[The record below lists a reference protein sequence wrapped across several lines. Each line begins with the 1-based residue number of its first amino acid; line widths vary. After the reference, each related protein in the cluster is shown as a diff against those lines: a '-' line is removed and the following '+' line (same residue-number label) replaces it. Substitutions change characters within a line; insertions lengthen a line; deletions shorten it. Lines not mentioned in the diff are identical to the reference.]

1 MPYALWLAIAYLAGS
16 IPFAL
21 LLGFTRGVDIRKE
34 GSGNVGAT
42 NLGRTCGKPLGLTC
56 FALDVLKGFAPV
68 IAFGL
73 IANPGNSA
81 SDAGLWMALG
91 AAAVLGHVFPVWLKF
106 KGGKGV
112 ATSLGVLLGFW
123 PVLTGP
129 ALAALL
135 IWFVVTKT
143 TGYVGLASVVAAAT
157 LPPLAVISG
166 LLLQL
171 TLPALAVYAGICVAL
186 AALVIVRHRSNLA
199 RIRQGTED
207 KARWAKKGD

>member
-1 MPYALWLAIAYLAGS
+1 MPYPLWLGLAYLAGS

-42 NLGRTCGKPLGLTC
+42 NLGRACGKTLGLTC
-56 FALDVLKGFAPV
+56 FALDVLKGLAPV
-68 IAFGL
+68 LAFGL
-73 IANPGNSA
+73 LANPGNSA
-81 SDAGLWMALG
+81 TAAALWMALG

-112 ATSLGVLLGFW
+112 ATSLGVMLGFW

-129 ALAALL
+129 AVAALL

-143 TGYVGLASVVAAAT
+143 TGYVGLASVVAAAA

-166 LLLQL
+166 LLLNL
-171 TLPALAVYAGICVAL
+171 TPAALAIYAGVCVAL
-186 AALVIVRHRSNLA
+186 ALLVIIRHRSNLA

-207 KARWAKKGD
+207 KAQWAKRD